1 MARQRTLRTAVP
13 ILLALCVVGHASAL
27 RAEPPSGP
35 VLRVG
40 TSGDYAPFSLEGRG
54 FDVDVAERFAQE
66 TGMRIEWVPFRWPEL
81 GDAVAANRFDVAM
94 SGVTWR
100 PERALVGFMTQAVA
114 AGGPCLV
121 GSAEPARIAVNRGGI
136 LERWV
141 RESFPDV
148 EVVAVDDNLSLPER
162 LRSGEVEAFATDSF
176 EVAHLAPEEGV
187 ARRCEPPRD
196 RKVYWVAPARVGD
209 LGQVLD
215 AWLDLNEAALDELRR
230 TWLGGAAPRDPVD
243 HLVDLLARRLAF
255 MPFVA
260 AWKREHGLDIEDAA
274 REASVLGEV
283 ESSART
289 LGLEVESTLELFRVQ
304 IELAKSIQRRTPAG
318 VAPLELARVRP
329 VLSRLGR
336 RILLTLAYVAPIA
349 PADLSGARLGPLE
362 AVLEQEELTRLAAAL
377 TRVRPTAPAP

>member
-1 MARQRTLRTAVP
+1 MARHRTLRTAVP
-13 ILLALCVVGHASAL
+13 ILLALCVAGYASGI

-54 FDVDVAERFAQE
+54 FDVDVAERFAEE

-81 GDAVAANRFDVAM
+81 QDAVAANRFDVAM

-141 RESFPDV
+141 RESFPGA

-162 LRSGEVEAFATDSF
+162 LRSGEVDAFATDSF
-176 EVAHLAPEEGV
+176 EVAHLAPEG
-187 ARRCEPPRD
+187 APRRCEPPRD
-196 RKVYWVAPARVGD
+196 RKVYWVAPARAGE
-209 LGQVLD
+209 LGPVLD

-255 MPFVA
+255 MPFVG
-260 AWKREHGLDIEDAA
+260 AWKRERGLDIEDAA

-304 IELAKSIQRRTPAG
+304 IELAKSIQRRTPVE

-349 PADLSGARLGPLE
+349 PSDLHGARMGPLE
-362 AVLEQEELTRLAAAL
+362 PILEQEELTRLAAAL
-377 TRVRPTAPAP
+377 TRVRRNAPAP

>member
-13 ILLALCVVGHASAL
+13 ILLALCVAGHASAI
-27 RAEPPSGP
+27 RAGPPSGP

-54 FDVDVAERFAQE
+54 FDVDVAERFAEE
-66 TGMRIEWVPFRWPEL
+66 TGMSIEWVPFRWPEL
-81 GDAVAANRFDVAM
+81 QDAVAANRFDVAM

-141 RESFPDV
+141 RESFPGA
-148 EVVAVDDNLSLPER
+148 EVVAVDDNLSLPDR

-209 LGQVLD
+209 LGPVLD

-260 AWKREHGLDIEDAA
+260 AWKREYGLDIEDAA
-274 REASVLGEV
+274 REVSVLGEV

-304 IELAKSIQRRTPAG
+304 IELAKNIQRRTPAD
-318 VAPLELARVRP
+318 VAPLELERVRP

-349 PADLSGARLGPLE
+349 PADLRGARLGPLE
-362 AVLEQEELTRLAAAL
+362 PVLEQEELTRLAAAL